1 MLIYIININLK
12 LKMNYFENDLFSG
25 DDNKIFNDIFNSE
38 KNQFNNDN
46 NNNLKN
52 DININDLNF
61 NEEDELKNFA
71 ESLNR
76 GEHQQESSDFLF
88 SQNIP
93 SSINNTHDAKQTNN
107 LNNNNLLES
116 YLIRLKNFGF
126 PDIGAISLS
135 ENPKEQEKTF
145 KFFDYIIL
153 KKANNLD
160 DYQKYKRSNDS
171 LLKRCEELEIL
182 ITKYKK
188 EVNNLRNELKSYSK
202 EKNNYEFKSN
212 KLKENY
218 DKQINQT
225 KKENIYLNNKINKIS
240 LEKRALEEKYQS
252 LTEMLNKQ
260 DLNKI
265 KIINTVE
272 MTEYIQKNNLLNTIS
287 KISGAEK
294 LAQTLKGG
302 YNDSLREL
310 LFEISAL
317 KNFIYDYHVE
327 IASLVDNS
335 EDLDKEL
342 LNMSF
347 LDTVSNIKE
356 IFNINFS
363 KLKNKLGFSDFHE
376 MDFSNVNEFLKNE
389 DNNN

>member
-1 MLIYIININLK
+1 
-12 LKMNYFENDLFSG
+12 MNNFENDLFSG
-25 DDNKIFNDIFNSE
+25 EDINNYFKSLE
-38 KNQFNNDN
+38 KDISKNQNNS
-46 NNNLKN
+46 KN
-52 DININDLNF
+52 DINEENDINIEDLNI
-61 NEEDELKNFA
+61 NEDEELKNFTN
-71 ESLNR
+71 SLNQNKNKS
-76 GEHQQESSDFLF
+76 EPF
-88 SQNIP
+88 SEI
-93 SSINNTHDAKQTNN
+93 INDINLKSNN
-107 LNNNNLLES
+107 NNNNLLKN
-116 YLIRLKNFGF
+116 YITRLKSFGF
-126 PDIGAISLS
+126 PDFGQITLS
-135 ENPKEQEKTF
+135 NDPKEQEKTF

-171 LLKRCEELEIL
+171 LIKRCEELEIL
-182 ITKYKK
+182 VAKYKK

-202 EKNNYEFKSN
+202 EKNDYEFKSN

-218 DKQINQT
+218 DKQISQT

-240 LEKRALEEKYQS
+240 LEKRALEEKYQA
-252 LTEMLNKQ
+252 LNEMLNKH

-265 KIINTVE
+265 KVINTVE
-272 MTEYIQKNNLLNTIS
+272 MTEYIQKNNLLNMVS
-287 KISGAEK
+287 KVSGAEK

-327 IASLVDNS
+327 IASLVDNN
-335 EDLDKEL
+335 EDFDKEM

-356 IFNINFS
+356 IFNINMN
-363 KLKNKLGFSDFHE
+363 KLKTKLGFSDIHD
-376 MDFSNVNEFLKNE
+376 MDFTNVNECLNDE
-389 DNNN
+389 NDNI

>member
-1 MLIYIININLK
+1 
-12 LKMNYFENDLFSG
+12 MNNFDNDLFSG
-25 DDNKIFNDIFNSE
+25 EDINNYFNSLE
-38 KNQFNNDN
+38 KESQNQNNSNDN
-46 NNNLKN
+46 LNGEN
-52 DININDLNF
+52 DINIDDLNI
-61 NEEDELKNFA
+61 NEDEELKNFS
-71 ESLNR
+71 ESLNQKKSKN
-76 GEHQQESSDFLF
+76 ELYSEIIE
-88 SQNIP
+88 NINIK
-93 SSINNTHDAKQTNN
+93 SNNKNKN
-107 LNNNNLLES
+107 LLNN
-116 YLIRLKNFGF
+116 YITRLKSFGF
-126 PDIGAISLS
+126 PDIGEITLS
-135 ENPKEQEKTF
+135 DNPKEQEKTF

-202 EKNNYEFKSN
+202 EKNSYEFKSN

-272 MTEYIQKNNLLNTIS
+272 MTEFIQKNNLLNTIS

-363 KLKNKLGFSDFHE
+363 KLKNKLGFSDTHD

>member
-1 MLIYIININLK
+1 MSNFENELFSGEDINNYFNSLDKDENKNKNNSNDNINEGNNINLEDLDINEDEE
-12 LKMNYFENDLFSG
+12 LKKFTDSLNQNKNKSEPFSE
-25 DDNKIFNDIFNSE
+25 II
-38 KNQFNNDN
+38 
-46 NNNLKN
+46 N
-52 DININDLNF
+52 DIN
-61 NEEDELKNFA
+61 LK
-71 ESLNR
+71 S
-76 GEHQQESSDFLF
+76 
-88 SQNIP
+88 
-93 SSINNTHDAKQTNN
+93 NNNS
-107 LNNNNLLES
+107 NNLLKN
-116 YLIRLKNFGF
+116 YITRLKSFGF
-126 PDIGAISLS
+126 PDFGQITLS
-135 ENPKEQEKTF
+135 NDPKEQEKTF

-171 LLKRCEELEIL
+171 LIKRCEELEIL
-182 ITKYKK
+182 VAKYKK

-202 EKNNYEFKSN
+202 EKNDYEFKSN

-218 DKQINQT
+218 DKQISQT

-240 LEKRALEEKYQS
+240 LEKRALEEKYQA
-252 LTEMLNKQ
+252 LNEMLNKH

-265 KIINTVE
+265 KVINTVE
-272 MTEYIQKNNLLNTIS
+272 MTEYIQKNNLLNMVS
-287 KISGAEK
+287 KVSGAEK

-327 IASLVDNS
+327 IASLVDNN
-335 EDLDKEL
+335 EDFDKEM

-356 IFNINFS
+356 IFNINMN
-363 KLKNKLGFSDFHE
+363 KLKTKLGFSDIHD
-376 MDFSNVNEFLKNE
+376 MDFTNVNECLNDE
-389 DNNN
+389 NDNI

>member
-1 MLIYIININLK
+1 MSNFENELFSGEDINNYFNSLDKDENKNQNNSNDNINERNNINL
-12 LKMNYFENDLFSG
+12 EDL
-25 DDNKIFNDIFNSE
+25 
-38 KNQFNNDN
+38 
-46 NNNLKN
+46 
-52 DININDLNF
+52 DIN
-61 NEEDELKNFA
+61 EDEELKNFTD
-71 ESLNR
+71 SLNQNKNKS
-76 GEHQQESSDFLF
+76 EPF
-88 SQNIP
+88 SEI
-93 SSINNTHDAKQTNN
+93 INDINLKSNN
-107 LNNNNLLES
+107 NSNNLLKN
-116 YLIRLKNFGF
+116 YITRLKSFGF
-126 PDIGAISLS
+126 PDFGQITLS
-135 ENPKEQEKTF
+135 NDPKEQEKTF

-171 LLKRCEELEIL
+171 LIKRCEELEIL
-182 ITKYKK
+182 VAKYKK

-202 EKNNYEFKSN
+202 EKNDYEFKSN

-218 DKQINQT
+218 DKQISQT

-240 LEKRALEEKYQS
+240 LEKRALEEKYQA
-252 LTEMLNKQ
+252 LNEMLNKH

-265 KIINTVE
+265 KVINTVE
-272 MTEYIQKNNLLNTIS
+272 MTDYIQKNNLLNMVS
-287 KISGAEK
+287 KVSGAEK

-327 IASLVDNS
+327 IASLVDNN
-335 EDLDKEL
+335 EDFDKEM

-356 IFNINFS
+356 IFNINMN
-363 KLKNKLGFSDFHE
+363 KLKTKLGFSDIHD
-376 MDFSNVNEFLKNE
+376 MDFTNVNECLN
-389 DNNN
+389 DGNDGV

>member
-1 MLIYIININLK
+1 MSNFENELFSGEDINNYFNSLDKDENKNQNNSNDNINEGNNINLEDLDINEDEE
-12 LKMNYFENDLFSG
+12 LKKFTDSLNQNKNKSEPFSE
-25 DDNKIFNDIFNSE
+25 II
-38 KNQFNNDN
+38 
-46 NNNLKN
+46 N
-52 DININDLNF
+52 DIN
-61 NEEDELKNFA
+61 LK
-71 ESLNR
+71 S
-76 GEHQQESSDFLF
+76 
-88 SQNIP
+88 
-93 SSINNTHDAKQTNN
+93 NNNS
-107 LNNNNLLES
+107 NNLLKN
-116 YLIRLKNFGF
+116 YITRLKSFGF
-126 PDIGAISLS
+126 PDFGQITLS
-135 ENPKEQEKTF
+135 NDPKEQEKTF

-171 LLKRCEELEIL
+171 LIKRCEELEIL
-182 ITKYKK
+182 VAKYKK

-202 EKNNYEFKSN
+202 EKNDYEFKSN

-218 DKQINQT
+218 DKQINQA

-240 LEKRALEEKYQS
+240 LEKRALEEKYQA
-252 LTEMLNKQ
+252 LNEMLNKH

-265 KIINTVE
+265 KVINTVE
-272 MTEYIQKNNLLNTIS
+272 MTEYIQKNNLLNMVS
-287 KISGAEK
+287 KVSGAEK

-327 IASLVDNS
+327 IASLVDNN
-335 EDLDKEL
+335 EDFDKEM

-356 IFNINFS
+356 IFNINMN
-363 KLKNKLGFSDFHE
+363 KLKTKLGFSDIHD
-376 MDFSNVNEFLKNE
+376 MDFTNVNECLNDE
-389 DNNN
+389 NDNI

>member
-1 MLIYIININLK
+1 
-12 LKMNYFENDLFSG
+12 MNNFENDLFSG
-25 DDNKIFNDIFNSE
+25 EDINNYFKSLE
-38 KNQFNNDN
+38 KDISKNQNNS
-46 NNNLKN
+46 KN
-52 DININDLNF
+52 DINEENDINIEDLNI
-61 NEEDELKNFA
+61 NEDEELKNFS
-71 ESLNR
+71 ESLNQKKSKN
-76 GEHQQESSDFLF
+76 ELYSEIIE
-88 SQNIP
+88 NINIK
-93 SSINNTHDAKQTNN
+93 SNNKNKN
-107 LNNNNLLES
+107 LLNN
-116 YLIRLKNFGF
+116 YITRLKSFGF
-126 PDIGAISLS
+126 PDIGEITLS
-135 ENPKEQEKTF
+135 DNPKEQEKTF

>member
-1 MLIYIININLK
+1 
-12 LKMNYFENDLFSG
+12 MNNFDNDLFSG
-25 DDNKIFNDIFNSE
+25 EDINNYFNSLE
-38 KNQFNNDN
+38 KESQNQNNYNDN
-46 NNNLKN
+46 LNGEN
-52 DININDLNF
+52 DINIDDLNI
-61 NEEDELKNFA
+61 NEDEELKNFS
-71 ESLNR
+71 ESLNQKKSKN
-76 GEHQQESSDFLF
+76 EPYSEIIE
-88 SQNIP
+88 NI
-93 SSINNTHDAKQTNN
+93 SIKSNNKNKN
-107 LNNNNLLES
+107 LLNN
-116 YLIRLKNFGF
+116 YITRLKSFGF
-126 PDIGAISLS
+126 PDIGEITLS
-135 ENPKEQEKTF
+135 DNPKEQEKTF

>member
-1 MLIYIININLK
+1 MSNFENELFSGEDINNYFNSLDKDENKNQNNSDDNINEGNNINL
-12 LKMNYFENDLFSG
+12 EDL
-25 DDNKIFNDIFNSE
+25 
-38 KNQFNNDN
+38 
-46 NNNLKN
+46 
-52 DININDLNF
+52 DIN
-61 NEEDELKNFA
+61 EDEELKNFTD
-71 ESLNR
+71 SLNQNKNKS
-76 GEHQQESSDFLF
+76 EPF
-88 SQNIP
+88 SEI
-93 SSINNTHDAKQTNN
+93 INDINLKSNN
-107 LNNNNLLES
+107 NSNNLLKN
-116 YLIRLKNFGF
+116 YITRLKSFGF
-126 PDIGAISLS
+126 PDFGQITLS
-135 ENPKEQEKTF
+135 NDPKEQEKTF

-171 LLKRCEELEIL
+171 LIKRCEELEIL
-182 ITKYKK
+182 VAKYKK

-202 EKNNYEFKSN
+202 EKNDYEFKSN

-218 DKQINQT
+218 DKQISQT

-240 LEKRALEEKYQS
+240 LEKRALEEKYQA
-252 LTEMLNKQ
+252 LNEMLNKH

-265 KIINTVE
+265 KVINTVE
-272 MTEYIQKNNLLNTIS
+272 MTEYIQKNNLLNMVS
-287 KISGAEK
+287 KVSGAEK

-327 IASLVDNS
+327 IASLVDNN
-335 EDLDKEL
+335 EDFDKEM

-356 IFNINFS
+356 IFNINMN
-363 KLKNKLGFSDFHE
+363 KLKTKLGFSDIHD
-376 MDFSNVNEFLKNE
+376 MDFTNVNEFLNNE
-389 DNNN
+389 NDNI

>member
-1 MLIYIININLK
+1 
-12 LKMNYFENDLFSG
+12 MNNFDNDLFSG
-25 DDNKIFNDIFNSE
+25 EDINNYFNSLEKESQNQNNSNDNLNGENDIKGE
-38 KNQFNNDN
+38 KEF
-46 NNNLKN
+46 
-52 DININDLNF
+52 NINDLNI
-61 NEEDELKNFA
+61 NEEDELKNFS
-71 ESLNR
+71 ESLNQKKSKN
-76 GEHQQESSDFLF
+76 EPYSEIIE
-88 SQNIP
+88 NINFK
-93 SSINNTHDAKQTNN
+93 SNNNYSNKNL
-107 LNNNNLLES
+107 LNN
-116 YLIRLKNFGF
+116 YITRLKSFGF
-126 PDIGAISLS
+126 PDIGEITLS
-135 ENPKEQEKTF
+135 DNPKEQEKTF

>member
-1 MLIYIININLK
+1 MSNFENELFSGEDINNYFNSLDKDENKNQNNSNDNINEGNNINL
-12 LKMNYFENDLFSG
+12 EDL
-25 DDNKIFNDIFNSE
+25 
-38 KNQFNNDN
+38 
-46 NNNLKN
+46 
-52 DININDLNF
+52 DIN
-61 NEEDELKNFA
+61 EDEELKNFTD
-71 ESLNR
+71 SLNQNKNKS
-76 GEHQQESSDFLF
+76 EPF
-88 SQNIP
+88 SEI
-93 SSINNTHDAKQTNN
+93 INDINLKSNN
-107 LNNNNLLES
+107 NNNNLLKN
-116 YLIRLKNFGF
+116 YITRLKSFGF
-126 PDIGAISLS
+126 PDFGQITLS
-135 ENPKEQEKTF
+135 NDPKEQEKTF

-171 LLKRCEELEIL
+171 LIKRCEELEIL
-182 ITKYKK
+182 VAKYKK

-202 EKNNYEFKSN
+202 EKNDYEFKSN

-218 DKQINQT
+218 DKQISQT

-240 LEKRALEEKYQS
+240 LEKRALEEKYQA
-252 LTEMLNKQ
+252 LNEMLNKH

-265 KIINTVE
+265 KVINTVE
-272 MTEYIQKNNLLNTIS
+272 MTEYIQKNNLLNMVS
-287 KISGAEK
+287 KVSGAEK

-327 IASLVDNS
+327 IASLVDNN
-335 EDLDKEL
+335 EDFDKEM

-356 IFNINFS
+356 IFNINMN
-363 KLKNKLGFSDFHE
+363 KLKTKLGFSDIHD
-376 MDFSNVNEFLKNE
+376 MDFTNVNECLN
-389 DNNN
+389 DGNDGV